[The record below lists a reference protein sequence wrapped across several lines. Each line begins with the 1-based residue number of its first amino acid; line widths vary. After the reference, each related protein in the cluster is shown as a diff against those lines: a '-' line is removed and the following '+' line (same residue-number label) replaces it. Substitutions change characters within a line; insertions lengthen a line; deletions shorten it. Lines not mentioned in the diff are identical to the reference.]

1 MIVKKKSAV
10 KPGLNRA
17 MKSRQRNM
25 LILAALPIIQIFIF
39 AYLPMF
45 GLVIAFKDY
54 RFDTGIW
61 GSKWVGLDNF
71 KFFLTSKE
79 FTSIAWNTIFLN
91 FLFII
96 VGMIAAIFVAVL
108 LFELVGRTN
117 TKIYQTVMITPNF
130 LSWVIVG
137 YMAYAF
143 LNPEAGFIN
152 GLLQKL
158 GLQKINWYSEPGYW
172 PAILTIVSVWK
183 GVGMNS
189 VYYYA
194 NLMGIDSS
202 LFEAAEIDGASKLQK
217 TRYITVPCLKKLAI
231 MLFIMSVGGIFRSD
245 FGLFYQV
252 TRDVGTLYKTTD
264 VMDTYIFRAL
274 KTVGDMSMSSAA
286 GFLQSIVGFIT
297 VIITNAVVKRLDE
310 DCAMF

>member
-10 KPGLNRA
+10 KQELNMA

-152 GLLQKL
+152 GMLQKF
-158 GLQKINWYSEPGYW
+158 GLQKVNWYSKPGYW

>member
-1 MIVKKKSAV
+1 MIGKKKSAV
-10 KPGLNRA
+10 KPGLNMA

-79 FTSIAWNTIFLN
+79 FASIAWNTIFLN

-96 VGMIAAIFVAVL
+96 VGMIAAIFIAVL
-108 LFELVGRTN
+108 LFELIGRTN

-158 GLQKINWYSEPGYW
+158 GLQKVNWYSEPGYW

-202 LFEAAEIDGASKLQK
+202 LFEAAEIDGASKLQR

-297 VIITNAVVKRLDE
+297 VIITNAVVKRLQE

>member
-1 MIVKKKSAV
+1 MIVKKKTAAIR
-10 KPGLNRA
+10 GLNGA
-17 MKSRQRNM
+17 VKSRQRNM
-25 LILAALPIIQIFIF
+25 MILAALPIIQIFIF

-108 LFELVGRTN
+108 LFELVGRGN
-117 TKIYQTVMITPNF
+117 TKLYQTVMITPNF

-152 GLLQKL
+152 GMLQKM
-158 GLQKINWYSEPGYW
+158 GLQKVNWYSEPGYW
-172 PAILTIVSVWK
+172 PAILTVVSVWK

-297 VIITNAVVKRLDE
+297 VIITNTVVKRLDE

>member
-1 MIVKKKSAV
+1 MILKKKTAAIR
-10 KPGLNRA
+10 GLNGA
-17 MKSRQRNM
+17 VKSRQRNM
-25 LILAALPIIQIFIF
+25 MILAALPIIQIFIF

-108 LFELVGRTN
+108 LFELVGRGN
-117 TKIYQTVMITPNF
+117 TKLYQTVMITPNF

-152 GLLQKL
+152 GMLQKM
-158 GLQKINWYSEPGYW
+158 GLQKVNWYSEPGYW
-172 PAILTIVSVWK
+172 PAILTVVSVWK

-297 VIITNAVVKRLDE
+297 VIITNTVVKRLDE

>member
-10 KPGLNRA
+10 KQGLNMA

-108 LFELVGRTN
+108 LFELVGRAN

-152 GLLQKL
+152 GMLQKF
-158 GLQKINWYSEPGYW
+158 GLQKVNWYSEPGYW
-172 PAILTIVSVWK
+172 PVILTIVSVWK

-264 VMDTYIFRAL
+264 VMDTYIYRAL

-297 VIITNAVVKRLDE
+297 VIITNAVVKRLQE

>member
-10 KPGLNRA
+10 KQGLNMA

-108 LFELVGRTN
+108 LFELVGRAN

-152 GLLQKL
+152 GMLQKF
-158 GLQKINWYSEPGYW
+158 GLQKVNWYSEPGYW
-172 PAILTIVSVWK
+172 PVILTIVSVWK

-217 TRYITVPCLKKLAI
+217 TIYITVPCLKKLAI

>member
-10 KPGLNRA
+10 KQGLNMA

-108 LFELVGRTN
+108 LFELVGRAN

-172 PAILTIVSVWK
+172 PVILTIVSVWK

>member
-172 PAILTIVSVWK
+172 PVILTIVSVWK

>member
-10 KPGLNRA
+10 KQGLNMA

-108 LFELVGRTN
+108 LFELVGRAN

-137 YMAYAF
+137 YMAYSF

-152 GLLQKL
+152 GMLQKF
-158 GLQKINWYSEPGYW
+158 GLQKVNWYSEPGYW
-172 PAILTIVSVWK
+172 PVILTIVSVWK

>member
-152 GLLQKL
+152 GMLQKF
-158 GLQKINWYSEPGYW
+158 GLQKVNWYSEPGYW

>member
-10 KPGLNRA
+10 KQGLNMA

-108 LFELVGRTN
+108 LFELVGRAN

-152 GLLQKL
+152 GMLQKL

-172 PAILTIVSVWK
+172 PIILTIVSVWK

>member
-10 KPGLNRA
+10 KQGLNMA

-108 LFELVGRTN
+108 LFELVGRAN
-117 TKIYQTVMITPNF
+117 TKTYQTVMITPNF

-172 PAILTIVSVWK
+172 PVILTIVSVWK

>member
-10 KPGLNRA
+10 KQGLNMA

-108 LFELVGRTN
+108 LFELVGRAN

-152 GLLQKL
+152 GMLQKF
-158 GLQKINWYSEPGYW
+158 GLQKVNWYSEPGYW
-172 PAILTIVSVWK
+172 PVILTIVSVWK

-297 VIITNAVVKRLDE
+297 VIITNAVVKRLQE

>member
-1 MIVKKKSAV
+1 MIGKKKSAV
-10 KPGLNRA
+10 KPGLNMA

-79 FTSIAWNTIFLN
+79 FANIAWNTIFLN

-96 VGMIAAIFVAVL
+96 VGMIAAIFIAVL
-108 LFELVGRTN
+108 LFELIGRTN

-158 GLQKINWYSEPGYW
+158 GLQKVNWYSEPGYW

-202 LFEAAEIDGASKLQK
+202 LFEAAEIDGASKLQR

-297 VIITNAVVKRLDE
+297 VIITNAVVKRLQE

>member
-10 KPGLNRA
+10 KQGLNMA

-108 LFELVGRTN
+108 LFELVGRAN

-152 GLLQKL
+152 GMLQKF
-158 GLQKINWYSEPGYW
+158 GLQKVNWYSEPGYW
-172 PAILTIVSVWK
+172 PVILTIVSVWK

>member
-10 KPGLNRA
+10 KQGLNMA

-108 LFELVGRTN
+108 LFELVGRAN

-172 PAILTIVSVWK
+172 PIILTIVSVWK

>member
-1 MIVKKKSAV
+1 MSVKKKATASR
-10 KPGLNRA
+10 GLNGA
-17 MKSRQRNM
+17 IKTRQRNM

-45 GLVIAFKDY
+45 GLIIAFKDY

-108 LFELVGRTN
+108 LFELVGRAN

-172 PAILTIVSVWK
+172 PVILTIVSVWK